1 MIVNLYS
8 VRDILTGFGYPFV
21 QPNDDSALRNFRYM
35 LTPES
40 KSEFSI
46 KPSDYSLFLV
56 AQFDTDSGT
65 YIIDGD
71 MPRAVSRKE
80 V

>member
-8 VRDILTGFGYPFV
+8 VRDALTGFGYPFV
-21 QPNDDSALRNFRYM
+21 QPNDDAALRNFRYM

-46 KPSDYSLFLV
+46 KPSDYSLFIV
-56 AQFDTDSGT
+56 GQFDTDSGA
-65 YIIDGD
+65 YIIVDD
-71 MPRAVSRKE
+71 MPRAISRKE